1 MQVRDR
7 IASLTV
13 PFLLLAPALAV
24 AEYPER
30 PIRVIIPFS
39 AGGGTD
45 VHLRLMQDRLD
56 AALGT
61 NIVIEN
67 RGGAGGT
74 IGCGIAAQASPDG
87 YTLLLTSASYTFAPN
102 FYKNLQYDAVKS
114 FEPITNL
121 AQAPLVLGVHPSVP
135 AKTTKE
141 LVELAKKSPGRIN
154 YASAGV
160 GSNIFMSTE
169 LFSYMAGIKMTQ
181 IAYKGGGPATIG
193 LVAGEA
199 DVIITALTSAIPNI
213 QQGRMRGLAVTT
225 KERSFV
231 LPDLPT
237 VHESG
242 VPGYDKASWYGL
254 YAPAGVPKN
263 VLDRIYSAFSK
274 VLKDPVIIKR
284 LKDQGSA
291 PVGNP
296 PAEFKSF
303 VHAEL
308 KEWAD
313 LIKKMDI
320 KI

>member
-1 MQVRDR
+1 MKVRSR
-7 IASLTV
+7 AALLILPFPLLV
-13 PFLLLAPALAV
+13 PAMAV
-24 AEYPER
+24 AEFPEK

-45 VHLRLMQDRLD
+45 VHLRLLQDKLD

-61 NIVIEN
+61 SIVIEN

-74 IGCGIAAQASPDG
+74 IGCGVAAQAAADG
-87 YTLLLTSASYTFAPN
+87 YTLLVTSASYTFAPN
-102 FYKNLQYDAVKS
+102 FYKNLQYDPVKS
-114 FEPITNL
+114 FDGITNL

-135 AKTTKE
+135 AKSTKE
-141 LVELAKKSPGRIN
+141 LVELAKKNPGKLN

-169 LFSYMAGIKMTQ
+169 LFSYMAGIKLTQ
-181 IAYKGGGPATIG
+181 IPYKGGGPATIG
-193 LVAGEA
+193 LASGEA
-199 DVIITALTSAIPNI
+199 DLIITALTSAVPNI

-231 LPDLPT
+231 LPDVPT
-237 VHESG
+237 VDESG
-242 VPGYDKASWYGL
+242 VPGYDKASWYGM
-254 YAPAGVPKN
+254 YAPAGVPKEIRN
-263 VLDRIYSAFSK
+263 KIHAAFAK
-274 VLKDPVIIKR
+274 VLRDPVIVKR
-284 LKDQGSA
+284 LKDQGSV

-296 PAEFKSF
+296 QDEFNAF

-308 KEWAD
+308 KEWAE
-313 LIKKMDI
+313 LIKKMNI